1 MGYTDL
7 SFYLGLRRLAGIRS
21 AAPAVIVIDQNLGQE
36 VYVVRKNE
44 IITLWGCEM
53 MPLQSDCI
61 RISYKSTAS
70 SSWTVLKD
78 YLAQTSLGIFGS
90 NVSADPNLFLSGSPS
105 LADNYEL
112 NDPVYKDGFKI
123 SGVTYCREHDS
134 PFKTVGYSGSWIYRQ
149 EQQIHAK
156 VSYNNFGRGFRFFQD
171 GYYKFDYDESKS
183 ALYKK
188 TTGSA
193 NPVDPDAADYNT
205 FKYNGSVPW
214 TPVDRSLYE
223 HGDVLLRSIII
234 RCATNFDAVA
244 NASYS
249 DSDLSS
255 LNPTVSSLPINTN
268 QNICRKIGLQVK
280 SKSYDVSGGSKPT
293 CSANGFLIDISSAGV
308 ASTTVNQFD
317 TNMSFTSGTIV
328 KNIRNRTFDTINFV
342 GPGDFVQHISP
353 IPGSDYCAQP
363 VDMRNSRFYNCTFKN
378 VIFGSPGKSQLI
390 LDGSI
395 FFQCNFESCKL
406 YLNPKN
412 ILFKNCT
419 VNNSSVSEG
428 FLIMNG
434 SFGNMFTDLI
444 VKDTNR
450 PFVFVNNENSNNSN
464 FIIMSN
470 FSQGGDVELGS
481 CPFVNVVPGSNT
493 ANSSSF
499 SGNIIMRNYIDDGSG
514 DPVRIEKTSA
524 HGNFFGGNYMISH
537 GNLSLAEDLKQK
549 QKNKDFIR
557 YPSIKPYTS

>member
-7 SFYLGLRRLAGIRS
+7 SFYLGLRKLAGMRAI
-21 AAPAVIVIDQNLGQE
+21 APAVPVIDQNLGQE

-44 IITLWGCEM
+44 ITMLWGCEM

-61 RISYKSTAS
+61 RISYKPNAS
-70 SSWTVLKD
+70 SPWVILKD
-78 YLAQTSLGIFGS
+78 FLSQTSLSIFGNNS
-90 NVSADPNLFLSGSPS
+90 PTGSNLFFSGFPS

-112 NDPVYKDGFKI
+112 NDSRYGNGFQI

-134 PFKTVGYSGSWIYRQ
+134 PFKTVGFSGSWLYRQ
-149 EQQIHAK
+149 EQLIHAK
-156 VSYNNFGRGFRFFQD
+156 VSYNNFGRGLRFFQD
-171 GYYKFDYDESKS
+171 GYYKLDYDESQS

-193 NPVDPDAADYNT
+193 NPVDPDANDYST

-223 HGDVLLRSIII
+223 HGDLLIRSIIV
-234 RCATNFDAVA
+234 RCATDFDAVS
-244 NASYS
+244 NSSYS
-249 DSDLSS
+249 
-255 LNPTVSSLPINTN
+255 NAEPASLPATVNSFSATTAA
-268 QNICRKIGLQVK
+268 NICKKIGLHVK
-280 SKSYDVSGGSKPT
+280 SKSYDYYVPCSSSK
-293 CSANGFLIDISSAGV
+293 FLIDISSSGV
-308 ASTTVNQFD
+308 TSTTIDQFD
-317 TNMSFTSGTIV
+317 RNMAFSSGTVV
-328 KNIRNRTFDTINFV
+328 KNLRNRTFDTVHFL
-342 GPGDFVQHISP
+342 GPGDFVQHLPSV
-353 IPGSDYCAQP
+353 PGSIYCAQP

-378 VIFGSPGKSQLI
+378 VIFGSPGNSQLI
-390 LDGSI
+390 LDGSV
-395 FFQCNFESCKL
+395 FFQCTFISCKF
-406 YLNPKN
+406 YLNAKN

-419 VNNSSVSEG
+419 INNSSVSEG

-450 PFVFVNNENSNNSN
+450 PFVFINNSYSNNSN

-470 FSQGGDVELGS
+470 FTQGGDVELNS
-481 CPFVNVVPGSNT
+481 CPFINVIPGSNP

-537 GNLSLAEDLKQK
+537 GNLSLAEDLKHK